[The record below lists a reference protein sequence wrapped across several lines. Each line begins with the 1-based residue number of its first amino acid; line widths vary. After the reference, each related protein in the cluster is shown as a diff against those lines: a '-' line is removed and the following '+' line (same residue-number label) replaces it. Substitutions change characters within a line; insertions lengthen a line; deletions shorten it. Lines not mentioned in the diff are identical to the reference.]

1 MDREFKLRVDTAG
14 SCNATPD
21 LAPLAGSTAV
31 AAHPLGP
38 RRARGRR
45 MRSRQISGPV
55 HLAQPR
61 RGVDGS
67 HGA

>member
-1 MDREFKLRVDTAG
+1 MESPNSTSTGRMSRIDAAG

-21 LAPLAGSTAV
+21 RTPLAGSTAV

-38 RRARGRR
+38 QRARGRHV
-45 MRSRQISGPV
+45 RSRQISGPV

-61 RGVDGS
+61 RG
-67 HGA
+67 